1 MNIVVVTGY
10 RSEELISYLDVSFPS
25 INFTY
30 IHNHRYSETNNIYS
44 LALALTELNFEEDVL
59 LIESDLVFQA
69 DVLSTLI
76 QSTYDNVALVSP
88 YATGMDGT
96 VVQVEG
102 NKIINIFPPHLQ
114 DENFTLFDKFK
125 TLNIYKFK
133 KEFVNGEFK
142 RILLFY
148 SSRVDDKCYYELI
161 LGILI
166 YMQRQEIFC
175 EIINRD
181 LWAEVDDPND
191 LASANFIF
199 SKSRKLDLLNYSFGG
214 FWNYEILD
222 FCFIRNMYFP
232 TKSMLAELR
241 NNLPILLQ
249 NYGSRQE
256 ILNEKLSYVLQCNV
270 HNIIALNG
278 AGQLFPILED
288 EFRAL
293 KFLLPNPTFGEY
305 NRIFCPFK
313 SYSDDKGFQIKE
325 IEEKLRDSDAVVFVN
340 PNNPTGSIIGSSW
353 IMNLAR
359 QNPNKYFIV
368 DESFIEFSDECSIID
383 YLEIHPSDNVI
394 VLRSMSKSYGLP
406 GVRLGFVYTT
416 NEELLQKI
424 NTKIPIWNLNSVA
437 EFYLE
442 IILKNKRSLVESFE
456 RTKLARENF
465 IIDLREL
472 RFVEHVYESH
482 ADFVLIK
489 TTEDVEQIGNFSQ
502 FLLNNYGIY
511 VKNVSKRYSMV
522 NNCYYRFAVR
532 LQEENKLLIKSLADF
547 QKKFFK

>member
-1 MNIVVVTGY
+1 VCPFVCGNANGT
-10 RSEELISYLDVSFPS
+10 S
-25 INFTY
+25 
-30 IHNHRYSETNNIYS
+30 
-44 LALALTELNFEEDVL
+44 
-59 LIESDLVFQA
+59 VFCA
-69 DVLSTLI
+69 KST
-76 QSTYDNVALVSP
+76 
-88 YATGMDGT
+88 
-96 VVQVEG
+96 
-102 NKIINIFPPHLQ
+102 
-114 DENFTLFDKFK
+114 
-125 TLNIYKFK
+125 
-133 KEFVNGEFK
+133 
-142 RILLFY
+142 
-148 SSRVDDKCYYELI
+148 
-161 LGILI
+161 
-166 YMQRQEIFC
+166 
-175 EIINRD
+175 
-181 LWAEVDDPND
+181 
-191 LASANFIF
+191 
-199 SKSRKLDLLNYSFGG
+199 SRKDQRS
-214 FWNYEILD
+214 I
-222 FCFIRNMYFP
+222 
-232 TKSMLAELR
+232 
-241 NNLPILLQ
+241 
-249 NYGSRQE
+249 
-256 ILNEKLSYVLQCNV
+256 
-270 HNIIALNG
+270 
-278 AGQLFPILED
+278 
-288 EFRAL
+288 
-293 KFLLPNPTFGEY
+293 EY
-305 NRIFCPFK
+305 
-313 SYSDDKGFQIKE
+313 FQIKE

-465 IIDLREL
+465 IMDLREL

-547 QKKFFK
+547 QKNFFK